1 MGPAILIAVG
11 YMDPGNWATNLA
23 AGAHFGYAH
32 LFVVLLACTIAMF
45 IQSLCVTLG
54 VATGRDLAQACRDAY
69 PRPLVLF
76 LWAAAEVA
84 IAATDVAE
92 VIGSAIA
99 IQLLNGLPLAAG
111 AVITLVDVLLFSL
124 LLSRVRLVEGVVAVL
139 IAFIAVAFIAMMGM
153 STPPAV
159 PVALG
164 FLPSAG
170 LVTDSAALYVAI
182 GIVGATVM
190 PHNLYL
196 HSALVQSRAITTN
209 DEGKVAAT
217 RFLTGDAVLALTV
230 ALFVNASILIT
241 AATAFNA
248 TGNSSVADLE
258 SAYSLL
264 APLLGSAA
272 APILF
277 AVALLA
283 AGQNSTLTGVMAGQV
298 VMEGFLQWRISPT
311 LRRLVTRLVTLVP
324 VLAVTLSLGNAGIN
338 SLLVLSQ
345 VVLSFQLPFALV
357 PLMHFT
363 SDASKMGALV
373 NSWAAHV
380 AGWVAVVF
388 ISILNAYLVI
398 MTIRNGI

>member
-1 MGPAILIAVG
+1 MW
-11 YMDPGNWATNLA
+11 D
-23 AGAHFGYAH
+23 F
-32 LFVVLLACTIAMF
+32 F
-45 IQSLCVTLG
+45 
-54 VATGRDLAQACRDAY
+54 
-69 PRPLVLF
+69 
-76 LWAAAEVA
+76 
-84 IAATDVAE
+84 
-92 VIGSAIA
+92 
-99 IQLLNGLPLAAG
+99 
-111 AVITLVDVLLFSL
+111 
-124 LLSRVRLVEGVVAVL
+124 
-139 IAFIAVAFIAMMGM
+139 
-153 STPPAV
+153 
-159 PVALG
+159 
-164 FLPSAG
+164 AG

-182 GIVGATVM
+182 GIVGATVLH
-190 PHNLYL
+190 HNLYL